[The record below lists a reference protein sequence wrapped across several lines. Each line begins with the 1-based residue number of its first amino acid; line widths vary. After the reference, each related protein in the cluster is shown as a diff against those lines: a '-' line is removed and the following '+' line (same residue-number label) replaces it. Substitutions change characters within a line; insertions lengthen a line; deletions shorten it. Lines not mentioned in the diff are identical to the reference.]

1 MKRLVLVLGVWC
13 LAPVAAHH
21 DGDRLT
27 ALVADE
33 NGAWVERRQGTDPDA
48 LAAELAGVVSQK

>member
-1 MKRLVLVLGVWC
+1 VARIGAGC

-21 DGDRLT
+21 DGEALS

-33 NGAWVERRQGTDPDA
+33 EGAWVERRSGQDPAAVADELLA
-48 LAAELAGVVSQK
+48 LLAARS